1 MTKRAKPEILA
12 PAGSMEGLKAAIAAG
27 CNAVYIGGNRFGAR
41 AFANNLDQDEML
53 EAIAYCHLHDVKL
66 YMTVNTVLKDRE
78 IKEALFSYLRPYY
91 EAGLDAVIVQDMG
104 VLRFISRHFP
114 KLAIHASTQ
123 MTLTMGKGKEFL
135 EKYHVN
141 RIVPARELTL
151 RELCTMRRETSME
164 LEVFVHGAL
173 CYCYSG
179 QCLFSSMLGG
189 RSGNRGRC
197 AQPCRLP
204 YHMAEQNRSEDA
216 YLLSPKELCNLPYLA
231 EMIEAGIDSFKI
243 EGRMKRTEYTAF
255 VTSMYRKYVDLYF
268 ALGKEK
274 YRDYIKKNQ
283 KEWEE
288 DLQNLSDLYNR
299 EGFTQGY
306 LTGQAGDSAQRH
318 PGQKGTML
326 ASKRPKHGGVLVGTV
341 QKVNPKEVIYKV
353 QKTIHAQDVV
363 EFRNHSLTP
372 SYEYTLGEDVP
383 AGTLVT
389 AHYKKGSEIRIGDQ
403 VYRTKNAVLL
413 EKIVQDY
420 LRTNEQVSVQ
430 GHCVAQKGQPL
441 SLTVT
446 LKGQT
451 ICCQGEI
458 CQKAKKRAIDE
469 SDIRKI
475 LQKTGNSPFY
485 FEKLSI
491 EAEENVFLPVGAI
504 KQLRRDAFEQVRKQF
519 LAQFWREDTVIS
531 EDINNREKDD
541 QKGHAVSKESL
552 KPQIATS
559 VTTFEQAAAVCA
571 NPKVDRIYF
580 ETAVMTEKELSQAY
594 HLAKEKQKEVWLAMP
609 VIFRHAIWDRFEH
622 KIQIIRENAYGQ
634 KDIPLIEDI
643 WDGYLIRNTES
654 FAFLTKYIP
663 KEKLR
668 IRLDHNMYVMNE
680 EAQRFWKEQNVTL
693 FSTSLEATKRELEA
707 FQNYEP
713 MEIPVYG
720 KIPLMVSAQCIQA
733 NQKVC
738 VCQDPKEWH
747 KQIVFEDQK
756 KRRFV
761 CVNYCRY
768 CYNIIY
774 QDIPLYLEEIADQ
787 STTIAG
793 SIRYS
798 FTTESAS
805 LVERIL
811 QGNMPCKTQRGHFDL
826 GIE

>member
-306 LTGQAGDSAQRH
+306 LTGQ
-318 PGQKGTML
+318 
-326 ASKRPKHGGVLVGTV
+326 
-341 QKVNPKEVIYKV
+341 
-353 QKTIHAQDVV
+353 
-363 EFRNHSLTP
+363 
-372 SYEYTLGEDVP
+372 
-383 AGTLVT
+383 
-389 AHYKKGSEIRIGDQ
+389 IGDKQ
-403 VYRTKNAVLL
+403 QYLDDMKLL
-413 EKIVQDY
+413 EY
-420 LRTNEQVSVQ
+420 
-430 GHCVAQKGQPL
+430 
-441 SLTVT
+441 
-446 LKGQT
+446 
-451 ICCQGEI
+451 
-458 CQKAKKRAIDE
+458 
-469 SDIRKI
+469 DILYGKHDI
-475 LQKTGNSPFY
+475 YEGNSPFQATN
-485 FEKLSI
+485 LHMGIDPI
-491 EAEENVFLPVGAI
+491 EVTKVVYEEPDLLIFGENFNEYSKVFLGD
-504 KQLRRDAFEQVRKQF
+504 KQLETTYVWPELILVRDVARDTYRK
-519 LAQFWREDTVIS
+519 
-531 EDINNREKDD
+531 EKDT
-541 QKGHAVSKESL
+541 L
-552 KPQIATS
+552 S
-559 VTTFEQAAAVCA
+559 VKQVGKD
-571 NPKVDRIYF
+571 KV
-580 ETAVMTEKELSQAY
+580 
-594 HLAKEKQKEVWLAMP
+594 
-609 VIFRHAIWDRFEH
+609 
-622 KIQIIRENAYGQ
+622 
-634 KDIPLIEDI
+634 PLGE
-643 WDGYLIRNTES
+643 
-654 FAFLTKYIP
+654 AQ
-663 KEKLR
+663 
-668 IRLDHNMYVMNE
+668 IRL
-680 EAQRFWKEQNVTL
+680 
-693 FSTSLEATKRELEA
+693 
-707 FQNYEP
+707 P
-713 MEIPVYG
+713 
-720 KIPLMVSAQCIQA
+720 
-733 NQKVC
+733 
-738 VCQDPKEWH
+738 
-747 KQIVFEDQK
+747 
-756 KRRFV
+756 
-761 CVNYCRY
+761 
-768 CYNIIY
+768 
-774 QDIPLYLEEIADQ
+774 
-787 STTIAG
+787 
-793 SIRYS
+793 
-798 FTTESAS
+798 
-805 LVERIL
+805 
-811 QGNMPCKTQRGHFDL
+811 
-826 GIE
+826 